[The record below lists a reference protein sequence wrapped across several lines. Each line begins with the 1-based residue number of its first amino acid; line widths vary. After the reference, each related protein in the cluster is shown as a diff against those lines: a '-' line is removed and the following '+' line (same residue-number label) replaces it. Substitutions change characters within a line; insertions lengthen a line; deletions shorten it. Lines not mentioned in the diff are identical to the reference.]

1 MRVGVYEAIVRAHRV
16 NIDSEVKSVAG
27 TLHDSLEPVLKQPG
41 QLTPVAQEVLPNLCL
56 KAIHCPIQRTDL
68 ERHRVSEI
76 RKDSYYLR
84 LVDRSGEL
92 VAFSEQ
98 LPEGLPLLRPQQR
111 WQTLTSDKGIHY
123 RQISLWLHTQD
134 NRRWGYLQV
143 GHSLEDIEDNLA
155 AIRGIMLLGLS
166 ITMLFVGAS
175 SWWLAKLA
183 MQPIYDSYRQIQQ
196 FTGDAAH
203 ELRTPL
209 AAIQATIES
218 TLRISQLS
226 DSEARETLQVVK
238 RQDQRLSQLVDSLLL
253 LSRMERRGWLSRQ
266 NQYSHSDRVSLHDIV
281 SDVAE
286 ELAPLAMAAG
296 VKLITDIRVQQSLE
310 VMGNEQQLYRLVTN
324 LVTNGIQY
332 TAADGKVNLTLDRYQ
347 QEALIA
353 IQDTCI
359 AIAPKQQTRIFD
371 RFYRV
376 NSDRSR
382 ITGGFGLG
390 LPIAAAIAQAHQ
402 GSIHLQSQPGKGT
415 TFTIRLPLK
424 RR

>member
-1 MRVGVYEAIVRAHRV
+1 M
-16 NIDSEVKSVAG
+16 
-27 TLHDSLEPVLKQPG
+27 
-41 QLTPVAQEVLPNLCL
+41 AQEVLPNLCL

-143 GHSLEDIEDNLA
+143 GHSLEDIEDNLT

-166 ITMLFVGAS
+166 ITMLIVGAS

-238 RQDQRLSQLVDSLLL
+238 R
-253 LSRMERRGWLSRQ
+253 
-266 NQYSHSDRVSLHDIV
+266 
-281 SDVAE
+281 
-286 ELAPLAMAAG
+286 
-296 VKLITDIRVQQSLE
+296 
-310 VMGNEQQLYRLVTN
+310 
-324 LVTNGIQY
+324 
-332 TAADGKVNLTLDRYQ
+332 
-347 QEALIA
+347 
-353 IQDTCI
+353 
-359 AIAPKQQTRIFD
+359 
-371 RFYRV
+371 
-376 NSDRSR
+376 
-382 ITGGFGLG
+382 
-390 LPIAAAIAQAHQ
+390 
-402 GSIHLQSQPGKGT
+402 
-415 TFTIRLPLK
+415 
-424 RR
+424 

>member
-1 MRVGVYEAIVRAHRV
+1 MG
-16 NIDSEVKSVAG
+16 
-27 TLHDSLEPVLKQPG
+27 
-41 QLTPVAQEVLPNLCL
+41 
-56 KAIHCPIQRTDL
+56 
-68 ERHRVSEI
+68 
-76 RKDSYYLR
+76 
-84 LVDRSGEL
+84 
-92 VAFSEQ
+92 
-98 LPEGLPLLRPQQR
+98 
-111 WQTLTSDKGIHY
+111 
-123 RQISLWLHTQD
+123 
-134 NRRWGYLQV
+134 
-143 GHSLEDIEDNLA
+143 
-155 AIRGIMLLGLS
+155 
-166 ITMLFVGAS
+166 
-175 SWWLAKLA
+175 
-183 MQPIYDSYRQIQQ
+183 
-196 FTGDAAH
+196 
-203 ELRTPL
+203 
-209 AAIQATIES
+209 
-218 TLRISQLS
+218 
-226 DSEARETLQVVK
+226 
-238 RQDQRLSQLVDSLLL
+238 
-253 LSRMERRGWLSRQ
+253 
-266 NQYSHSDRVSLHDIV
+266 HSDRVSLHDIV

-310 VMGNEQQLYRLVTN
+310 VMGNEQLLYRLVTN

-353 IQDTCI
+353 IQDTGI
-359 AIAPKQQTRIFD
+359 GIAPKQQTRIFD

>member
-1 MRVGVYEAIVRAHRV
+1 M
-16 NIDSEVKSVAG
+16 
-27 TLHDSLEPVLKQPG
+27 
-41 QLTPVAQEVLPNLCL
+41 
-56 KAIHCPIQRTDL
+56 
-68 ERHRVSEI
+68 
-76 RKDSYYLR
+76 
-84 LVDRSGEL
+84 
-92 VAFSEQ
+92 
-98 LPEGLPLLRPQQR
+98 
-111 WQTLTSDKGIHY
+111 
-123 RQISLWLHTQD
+123 
-134 NRRWGYLQV
+134 
-143 GHSLEDIEDNLA
+143 GHSDC
-155 AIRGIMLLGLS
+155 
-166 ITMLFVGAS
+166 
-175 SWWLAKLA
+175 
-183 MQPIYDSYRQIQQ
+183 
-196 FTGDAAH
+196 
-203 ELRTPL
+203 
-209 AAIQATIES
+209 
-218 TLRISQLS
+218 
-226 DSEARETLQVVK
+226 
-238 RQDQRLSQLVDSLLL
+238 
-253 LSRMERRGWLSRQ
+253 
-266 NQYSHSDRVSLHDIV
+266 VSLHDIV
-281 SDVAE
+281 SDVAK

-353 IQDTCI
+353 IQDTGI
-359 AIAPKQQTRIFD
+359 GIAPKQQTRIFD

>member
-1 MRVGVYEAIVRAHRV
+1 
-16 NIDSEVKSVAG
+16 
-27 TLHDSLEPVLKQPG
+27 
-41 QLTPVAQEVLPNLCL
+41 
-56 KAIHCPIQRTDL
+56 
-68 ERHRVSEI
+68 
-76 RKDSYYLR
+76 
-84 LVDRSGEL
+84 
-92 VAFSEQ
+92 
-98 LPEGLPLLRPQQR
+98 
-111 WQTLTSDKGIHY
+111 
-123 RQISLWLHTQD
+123 
-134 NRRWGYLQV
+134 
-143 GHSLEDIEDNLA
+143 
-155 AIRGIMLLGLS
+155 
-166 ITMLFVGAS
+166 
-175 SWWLAKLA
+175 
-183 MQPIYDSYRQIQQ
+183 
-196 FTGDAAH
+196 
-203 ELRTPL
+203 
-209 AAIQATIES
+209 
-218 TLRISQLS
+218 
-226 DSEARETLQVVK
+226 
-238 RQDQRLSQLVDSLLL
+238 
-253 LSRMERRGWLSRQ
+253 MERRGWLSRQ
-266 NQYSHSDRVSLHDIV
+266 NQYIDTPQPKGVGILASTGESRKHGTKSRYFPRSQKTHDFLGHSDCVSLHDIV

-353 IQDTCI
+353 IQDTGI
-359 AIAPKQQTRIFD
+359 GIAPKQQTRIFD